1 MPGSAQAVSPAP
13 LHPHVLRDFSF
24 SGCATSCLPRQ
35 GLLSGVFLLQEP
47 PLSLSLLLLWPGLH
61 HHTPLFFLGG
71 LEAPTSS
78 WLWAAPLSSDHLAF
92 SARIPSCGS
101 GQRPPP
107 AECVVSPSPDL
118 VTFSRDPE
126 PGYSPLSTAWAFVA
140 SPDALTAAF
149 ELLLFQNQAHHRP
162 HYQGSLWF
170 EVLLSPPTSFLQWG
184 RQAQFTEDPLS
195 PKLSP
200 S

>member
-1 MPGSAQAVSPAP
+1 MTE
-13 LHPHVLRDFSF
+13 LN
-24 SGCATSCLPRQ
+24 C
-35 GLLSGVFLLQEP
+35 
-47 PLSLSLLLLWPGLH
+47 
-61 HHTPLFFLGG
+61 
-71 LEAPTSS
+71 
-78 WLWAAPLSSDHLAF
+78 
-92 SARIPSCGS
+92 
-101 GQRPPP
+101 
-107 AECVVSPSPDL
+107 PSPDL